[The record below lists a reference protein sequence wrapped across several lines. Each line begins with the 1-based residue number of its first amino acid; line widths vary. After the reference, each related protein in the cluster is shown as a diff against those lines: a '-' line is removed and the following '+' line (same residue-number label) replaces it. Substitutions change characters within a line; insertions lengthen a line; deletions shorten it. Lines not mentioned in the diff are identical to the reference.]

1 MRKVNKVVFMMVTIF
16 CGTACEKDDS
26 ALRQQMIDQQVQ
38 NRLETYFAA
47 EKKRCRVK
55 ILEEA
60 SHLADSTLRSNPV
73 FIALDSLQ
81 RPPVPNK
88 PPRPEFERRTDS
100 IKIEP
105 IIPKLEP
112 ERDQ

>member
-1 MRKVNKVVFMMVTIF
+1 MKKANSIGFALVCACLIGSCKVDNSVQV
-16 CGTACEKDDS
+16 
-26 ALRQQMIDQQVQ
+26 QMLINQQVKK
-38 NRLETYFAA
+38 RLHEYIEA

-60 SHLADSTLRSNPV
+60 STLADSILRANPV

-81 RPPVPNK
+81 RPPVPIR
-88 PPRPEFERRTDS
+88 PPRPEFERKTDS

-105 IIPKLEP
+105 IIPVRRE
-112 ERDQ
+112 EENR